1 MTARLSGVLRAVW
14 PPVVFGVLAL
24 GLWQFVVRF
33 FELKP
38 YLLVA
43 PTDTSTNAG
52 MALMAIDIGVI
63 SWSRML
69 KRLSRNDISTPA
81 MVPNTRP

>member
-1 MTARLSGVLRAVW
+1 MTSTTKNTTRVTISRRGTTLVL
-14 PPVVFGVLAL
+14 PHM
-24 GLWQFVVRF
+24 
-33 FELKP
+33 
-38 YLLVA
+38 LLN
-43 PTDTSTNAG
+43 TDTSTNAG